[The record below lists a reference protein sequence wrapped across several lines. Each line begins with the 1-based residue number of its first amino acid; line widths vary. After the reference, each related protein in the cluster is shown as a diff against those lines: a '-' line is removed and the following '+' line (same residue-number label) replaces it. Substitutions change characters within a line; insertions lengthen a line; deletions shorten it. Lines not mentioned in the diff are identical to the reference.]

1 MFDHVKDRNHLE
13 LYKLQ
18 YSMELPTFVKEAS
31 LATDED
37 VKGLA
42 TELFASPDRSFPIHT
57 RADTWASVAFF
68 DKQAGKLPDWQKEA
82 VARKLT
88 DAVKFW
94 NLEGTFKAVEKT
106 LAKEASNS
114 CIIDYV
120 DEYGTTRSTLTVTT
134 NEGFQKVAQDL
145 FQSWRSYPYA
155 TRKSVAKQLHRSMDK
170 FASALTDTEISN
182 LEKVA
187 GIQVAHKRNVDS
199 TIGIYRE
206 WCKYAHRKDLIPALD
221 KVAESLSDLAD
232 SGIVKEEALDK
243 IASILDNVD
252 HLAKLHTYPN
262 APVAPEMSF
271 KGMTM
276 KDAKVASKNMAKLA
290 NGDVVILSKV
300 AANGEAIREFALNAL
315 GLSVTSMGDLQKLA
329 EDDAAIICKAFP
341 TITEM

>member
-1 MFDHVKDRNHLE
+1 MFDHVKDRNHSE
-13 LYKLQ
+13 LYRLQ
-18 YSMELPTFVKEAS
+18 YTMELPTFVKEAS

-37 VKGLA
+37 VKGLS

-68 DKQAGKLPDWQKEA
+68 DKQACKLPDWQKEA
-82 VARKLT
+82 IARKLT
-88 DAVKFW
+88 EAVKFW
-94 NLEGTFKAVEKT
+94 NLEGTFKKIDKPLT
-106 LAKEASNS
+106 KEASES
-114 CIIDYV
+114 CTINYV
-120 DEYGTTRSTLTVTT
+120 DESGITRSSLTVTT
-134 NEGFQKVAQDL
+134 NEGFKKVAQDL
-145 FQSWRSYPYA
+145 FTNWRSYPYP
-155 TRKSVAKQLHRSMDK
+155 TRKSVAKQLHRAMDK
-170 FASALTDTEISN
+170 FAEALSDADVTN

-187 GIQVAHKRNVDS
+187 GIQVAHKRNVNS
-199 TIGIYRE
+199 TIGLYRE

-262 APVAPEMSF
+262 APIAPEMSF

-290 NGDVVILSKV
+290 NGDVVVLSKV
-300 AANGEAIREFALNAL
+300 AANGEAIRDFALNAL
-315 GLSVTSMGDLQKLA
+315 GLNVTTMGDLQKLA